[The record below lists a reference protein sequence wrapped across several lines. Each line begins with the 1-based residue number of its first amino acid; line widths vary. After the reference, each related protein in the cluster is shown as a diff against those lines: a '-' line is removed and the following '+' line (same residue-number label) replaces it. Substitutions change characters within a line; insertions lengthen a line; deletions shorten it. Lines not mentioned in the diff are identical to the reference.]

1 MGVKE
6 DLPMDEEIN
15 DIQLTK
21 KLANSLFKLE
31 GNEENVMKG
40 IKEVAN
46 RMKKSSTEMN
56 NYLELQNETVRLY
69 IQLVNRKSDIIKN
82 QDLAK
87 IKEHVKR
94 IEKTVSVQHDIYHS
108 FQEMGDS
115 YKEYH
120 KTLKELAKSVEK
132 LNKKQKDWHDSASE
146 LAKAQGSQMTSG
158 QKLDKLEQTINKRK
172 REVVKH
178 YDDRKHRD
186 GFVQHAMIRINQA
199 WIKLKN
205 VIKTQEW

>member
-1 MGVKE
+1 MGIKE

-21 KLANSLFKLE
+21 KLTNSLFNLE
-31 GNEENVMKG
+31 SNEENVMKG
-40 IKEVAN
+40 IKDLAN
-46 RMKKSSTEMN
+46 RMKKSNHEMA
-56 NYLELQNETVRLY
+56 NYLSLQNETVRLY
-69 IQLVNRKSDIIKN
+69 IQLVNRKSDIINN
-82 QDLAK
+82 QDLMK

-94 IEKTVSVQHDIYHS
+94 MEKTVSVQHEIYNS

-120 KTLKELAKSVEK
+120 KTLKDLAKSFEK
-132 LNKKQKDWHDSASE
+132 LNKKQKDWHDSAAE
-146 LAKAQGSQMTSG
+146 LSKAQGSQMTSG
-158 QKLDKLEQTINKRK
+158 QKLDKLEKAVNKQK
-172 REVVKH
+172 REVMKY

-186 GFVQHAMIRINQA
+186 GFVQHAMVRINQA